1 MLFDQASQYP
11 LPTNAAIN
19 YVMKKIIEEN
29 AARVTGTKEAEL
41 LLVCT
46 KLFGTIVKQ
55 NNINMATVS
64 TFIEVAKT
72 IRGLGNSEVIV
83 KLESLLQLTKLQT
96 PELEGI
102 EKQIRRLADGWSG
115 EDDVENAEEILP
127 DESPENSEAP

>member
-1 MLFDQASQYP
+1 
-11 LPTNAAIN
+11 
-19 YVMKKIIEEN
+19 MKE
-29 AARVTGTKEAEL
+29 TEL

-46 KLFGTIVKQ
+46 NLFGTIVKQ
-55 NNINMATVS
+55 NNINMAMVS

-83 KLESLLQLTKLQT
+83 KLESLLHLTKLQT

-102 EKQIRRLADGWSG
+102 EKQIRRLADAWS
-115 EDDVENAEEILP
+115 EENDVENAEEILP